1 MNCIFFT
8 ICVEIR
14 HIVLYDISVIYNIY
28 FISDN
33 EITPHV
39 LHIFILNSSMLK
51 GSYWNNF
58 GKQYEFSHFALYLN
72 TTGATQ
78 EAVFLSV
85 GP

>member
-8 ICVEIR
+8 IYVEIH

-39 LHIFILNSSMLK
+39 LHIFILNNSMLK
-51 GSYWNNF
+51 GSY
-58 GKQYEFSHFALYLN
+58 
-72 TTGATQ
+72 
-78 EAVFLSV
+78 
-85 GP
+85 